1 MSYERSDRWRFNTRL
16 VHEGEYVPGEGVRP
30 TSMPIF
36 ATSTFVHPSAEA
48 LDQAFDENGL
58 VYARYGNPT
67 VAGFEQGVASIEG
80 GVGAVAFGSGMAAT
94 YVALLAAGTP
104 RGATQPEPCSIL
116 AAQDLYGSSRTLLLQ
131 FFHAQGW
138 PVTFCD
144 MTNLDA
150 VTEAMR
156 ARPSV
161 VFLEPIS
168 NPLLKVFDIERIVEL
183 ARGVRAR
190 VVVDNT
196 LASPVLLRPI
206 EYGIDLVVHSATKYL
221 GGHGDVLGGV
231 VTARADLLLDT
242 VRRYGKLLGTTLGP
256 QEARLLSRGLKTLS
270 LRVRQQCIN
279 ADTVARWLTTQPQVG
294 RVYYP
299 GLADHPQHE
308 LAARLFGGLFGG
320 MVSFDLVPAERPA
333 AFAFMDAL
341 KMVLPATTLG
351 DVFSLVSYSAQ
362 SSHRDVPP
370 TERQAQGIGDGLLR
384 LSIGIEDAADIIE
397 DLAQALSVV
406 G

>member
-1 MSYERSDRWRFNTRL
+1 MGHERNERWRFNTRL
-16 VHEGEYVPGEGVRP
+16 VHEGEYLPSEGVRP
-30 TSMPIF
+30 TAMPIF
-36 ATSTFVHPSAEA
+36 ATSTFVHPTAEA
-48 LDQAFDENGL
+48 LDQAFDDNGL

-67 VAGFEQGVASIEG
+67 VGGFEQAVASIES
-80 GVGAVAFGSGMAAT
+80 GVGAVAFGSGMAAI

-104 RGATQPEPCSIL
+104 RGAMQPEPCSIL
-116 AAQDLYGSSRTLLLQ
+116 AAQDLYGSTRTLLLQ

-144 MTNLDA
+144 MTDLDA
-150 VTEAMR
+150 VAAAMQS
-156 ARPSV
+156 RPSII
-161 VFLEPIS
+161 FLEPIS
-168 NPLLKVFDIERIVEL
+168 NPLLKIFDIARIVEL
-183 ARGVRAR
+183 ARDAHAR

-206 EYGIDLVVHSATKYL
+206 ELGVDLVIHSATKYL

-231 VTARADLLLDT
+231 VTGRTNLLLDT
-242 VRRYGKLLGTTLGP
+242 VQRYGKLLGTTLGP

-270 LRVRQQCIN
+270 LRVRQQCTN
-279 ADTVARWLTTQPQVG
+279 AETVARWLQTQPQVA

-299 GLADHPQHE
+299 GLPNHPQHS
-308 LAARLFGGLFGG
+308 LATQLFGGLYGG
-320 MVSFDLVPAERPA
+320 MVSFDLLAAERRA

-341 KMVLPATTLG
+341 KLVLPATTLG

-362 SSHRDVPP
+362 SSHRDVPLA
-370 TERQAQGIGDGLLR
+370 ERQAQGIGDGLLR
-384 LSIGIEDAADIIE
+384 LSVGIEDAQDIID
-397 DLAQALSVV
+397 DLSQSLATI